1 MHCTSSRVSGL
12 ASDCLRLLENRHSQR
27 LVLRSLTIKH
37 AACSLADHGSLFHLV
52 SDDAKQHE
60 DAPEQERHRRDL
72 TNEYD
77 LAH

>member
-1 MHCTSSRVSGL
+1 MPCL
-12 ASDCLRLLENRHSQR
+12 ASDRLRLLEIDIASAWS
-27 LVLRSLTIKH
+27 LRSLTIKH